1 LRHTL
6 LYTLLVLAAI
16 GIIACGDDDPN
27 PVIEGPTIWDGP
39 VTTFTLADGADF
51 RDTISQDIITPRVII
66 TRSTEGGQ
74 IFNVAIEEMA
84 NSMTSPSGTEWA
96 LGRAANLD
104 TLTFAP
110 FRAAVGSPQR
120 VVGQDLVLH
129 LIEEDIYL
137 DIEFTAWSSGNNGF
151 QYVRSTQ

>member
-1 LRHTL
+1 M
-6 LYTLLVLAAI
+6 
-16 GIIACGDDDPN
+16 ACGDDDD

-66 TRSTEGGQ
+66 TRSIDGGQ
-74 IFNVAIEEMA
+74 IFNVALEEMA
-84 NSMTSPSGTEWA
+84 SSMTSPAGTEWA

-110 FRAAVGSPQR
+110 FRAAVGSPQQ
-120 VVGQDLVLH
+120 VVGQELVLH

-137 DIEFTAWSSGNNGF
+137 DLVFTAWSSGNNGF